1 MRIGAEGKLDGRQ
14 CFSVP
19 NEEKGERRKEKR
31 GEGVRERARRCE
43 GNIWERERFDHV
55 DAADSWAKEGDAKRL
70 HNRPCGRSLGEG
82 RPGRKC
88 LRSIPGDGRR
98 GGERC
103 AAPQG
108 ACGLVGPTGGGGGRS
123 KGTALVEGHSDR
135 QKGKRGKERSGWGS
149 AGPRHLAGRRWSVE
163 ASHHRPIIR
172 GNVQEKPDARA
183 VGILGAGVRG
193 RSSAYRSLDGGRAHR
208 RPDSI

>member
-82 RPGRKC
+82 RPGRKWLAFHPRGREKGRGAVRSPAGG
-88 LRSIPGDGRR
+88 LRAGGSHWGGGAADPKERLLSRATPIDKRVKGVKR
-98 GGERC
+98 G
-103 AAPQG
+103 QG
-108 ACGLVGPTGGGGGRS
+108 GVQQGPDTLQGGGG
-123 KGTALVEGHSDR
+123 L
-135 QKGKRGKERSGWGS
+135 
-149 AGPRHLAGRRWSVE
+149 
-163 ASHHRPIIR
+163 
-172 GNVQEKPDARA
+172 
-183 VGILGAGVRG
+183 
-193 RSSAYRSLDGGRAHR
+193 
-208 RPDSI
+208 

>member
-70 HNRPCGRSLGEG
+70 HNRPCGRSLGKVLG
-82 RPGRKC
+82 RVVVVSTGHR
-88 LRSIPGDGRR
+88 
-98 GGERC
+98 ER
-103 AAPQG
+103 
-108 ACGLVGPTGGGGGRS
+108 VNTR
-123 KGTALVEGHSDR
+123 ALVVGREINAEAEGC
-135 QKGKRGKERSGWGS
+135 
-149 AGPRHLAGRRWSVE
+149 LA
-163 ASHHRPIIR
+163 
-172 GNVQEKPDARA
+172 
-183 VGILGAGVRG
+183 
-193 RSSAYRSLDGGRAHR
+193 
-208 RPDSI
+208 

>member
-98 GGERC
+98 GGEGC
-103 AAPQG
+103 AAPLG
-108 ACGLVGPTGGGGGRS
+108 ACGLVGPTGGGAADPKERLLS
-123 KGTALVEGHSDR
+123 RATPIDKRVKEV
-135 QKGKRGKERSGWGS
+135 KRGQGGVQQ
-149 AGPRHLAGRRWSVE
+149 GPDTL
-163 ASHHRPIIR
+163 
-172 GNVQEKPDARA
+172 Q
-183 VGILGAGVRG
+183 
-193 RSSAYRSLDGGRAHR
+193 GGGGL
-208 RPDSI
+208 